1 MATAQQ
7 NFDRGNWLAS
17 IFLIIGLAATGLAW
31 WEGKKLVEQELASQ
45 LDARASDARNSLE
58 RQIGEYTEVLR
69 GYQAQFSARPD
80 LTRDAFQRA
89 TQSLDLEGRLPGIQA
104 VGFSPRTANEGS
116 FPVRYIEPIA
126 HNSSGIGY
134 DQGAD
139 AKRRIAIDR
148 MRDTGE
154 LAASE
159 RIRLFIE
166 PGNIDG
172 VVFFLPLY
180 HGGGIPATI
189 TERREQLSGL
199 VFLATR
205 ADEMLR
211 AVFGAPQLDDLN
223 ITVEHVSLEGTDTA
237 NAAGQ
242 PIYDSRS
249 PEARKVWAP
258 AAGDLGLNRQVDVA
272 VGGTI
277 WRMNIAAKE
286 QFIQQSQTWLPFV
299 TAMAGTLLSLFVFF
313 AMRALNA
320 SRNSSEKRA
329 RAVESSLHS
338 RDRQLTEIMGSINE
352 VLWTSRFP
360 EGTISYVSP
369 AVERVYGRPA
379 EAFYQSR
386 RLWLECIHPEDRDRV
401 VGFVK
406 KVKKRGQSS
415 IHYRIVRPDGTVRWL
430 RYAVNFV
437 QDASKAIVRVN
448 SVGSDVT
455 DEYLLEQSLRRS
467 HRALLAIHDCKE
479 KTAIAEDEHALLQ
492 GICEVVVNAGYRLAW
507 VGLLLP
513 DDKHDHGA
521 SLRMTNIA
529 GQSQSYVENIK
540 GPLADEPEKLSTIER
555 ALRTQR
561 AATANNFQQEAHI
574 PWRAA
579 ALGHGLHAKAA
590 LPLIQNGKVI
600 GVLNVY
606 AGEVEAFD
614 SEELG
619 LLESLAQSVIAALQ
633 SLREHT
639 LRKKTEAALHLRQ
652 RAIEASANAIV
663 ITNATKPNFP
673 VEYVN
678 PAFESMTGYNSEEIL
693 GKSLRFLRRDDHD
706 QTGIVQIRAILAAKT
721 SGHATM
727 RNYRKDGTMFWSQVY
742 IAPVKDDAGTVT
754 HFVAAKYDVTEM
766 KRYQAE
772 LEFQANHDALTN
784 LANRKL
790 LQDHLRG
797 AIMAADKG
805 GPALWVAFLDLDNFK
820 YVNDSLGHGAGDVL
834 LQKMAGRLEHAVR
847 PNDIVARQGG
857 DEFVLIL
864 REHKDNVSAPALLQR
879 VMEVIAQP
887 VQINGHTFYPTCSIG
902 VAVYPDDG
910 DDPDTL
916 IKHADIAMY
925 RAKEA
930 GRDNFQF
937 FTAGLNEKALERLQ
951 LETDLRNAID
961 RNELLLHY
969 QPQVSLQT
977 GRVVGMEALIR
988 WAHPSMGMIAPSR
1001 FISLAEET
1009 GLIVPIGDWVIREA
1023 CRQNKAW
1030 QDAGLPALRI
1040 AVNLSARQFA
1050 EDNLVPFITATLE
1063 ETGLDPRYL
1072 EIELT
1077 ESMVISDVKRTIGI
1091 LKQLKALGLQI
1102 SIDDF
1107 GTGYSSLSSLKRFPI
1122 DVLKIDQSFV
1132 RDITVDPDGAAIVTA
1147 IISLGHSLN
1156 LQVIAEGVETTGQLA
1171 YLEERGCDL
1180 IQGYLFSRPLDTGAF
1195 QSLIL
1200 EDKTLPLKGA
1210 TLA

>member
-7 NFDRGNWLAS
+7 TFDRGNWLAS
-17 IFLIIGLAATGLAW
+17 IFLIIGLVATGLAW
-31 WEGKKLVEQELASQ
+31 WDGKKVVEQELAAQ
-45 LDARASDARNSLE
+45 LDARAVEARHSLE
-58 RQIGEYTEVLR
+58 RQIAEYTEVLR
-69 GYQAQFSARPD
+69 GYQAQFSAHPD
-80 LTRDAFQRA
+80 LSRAGFRRA
-89 TQSLDLEGRLPGIQA
+89 TESLNLDERLPGIQA
-104 VGFSPRTANEGS
+104 VGFSPRTLSDGS
-116 FPVRYIEPIA
+116 FPVRYIEPISR
-126 HNSSGIGY
+126 NGNGIGY

-139 AKRRIAIDR
+139 AKRRVAIER

-159 RIRLFIE
+159 RIRLFVQ
-166 PGNIDG
+166 PGNVDG
-172 VVFFLPLY
+172 VVFYLPLY
-180 HGGGIPATI
+180 YGGSIPTTIHG
-189 TERREQLSGL
+189 RREQLSGF

-211 AVFGAPQLDDLN
+211 AIFGAPLLNDLN
-223 ITVEHVSLEGTDTA
+223 ITVEHVNPQGIQSQGRADQL
-237 NAAGQ
+237 
-242 PIYDSRS
+242 IYDSRGTQ
-249 PEARKVWAP
+249 ARRTWES
-258 AAGDLGLNRQVDVA
+258 AGANANLTRQVDLP

-277 WRMNIAAKE
+277 WRLNIAAKA
-286 QFIQQSQTWLPFV
+286 QFVKHSQTWLPLV
-299 TAMAGTLLSLFVFF
+299 TALAGTLLSLLVFF

-320 SRNSSEKRA
+320 SRNSSERRA
-329 RAVESSLHS
+329 RAVESSLLI
-338 RDRQLTEIMGSINE
+338 RNRQLAEIMGSIDE

-386 RLWLECIHPEDRDRV
+386 RLWLECVHPEDRDRV
-401 VGFVK
+401 AGFVK
-406 KVKKRGQSS
+406 KIKKRGQSR
-415 IHYRIVRPDGTVRWL
+415 IHYRIVRPDGTIRWL

-437 QDASKAIVRVN
+437 QDASKTIIRVN

-455 DEYLLEQSLRRS
+455 DEYLLQESLRRS

-479 KTAIAEDEHALLQ
+479 KITTAEDEHALLQ

-507 VGLLLP
+507 VGLLFP
-513 DDKHDHGA
+513 DDEQEHGT
-521 SLRMTNIA
+521 SLRLTNIA
-529 GQSQSYVENIK
+529 GESQSYVDIIK
-540 GPLADEPEKLSTIER
+540 GPLANEPEKFITIER

-561 AATANNFQQEAHI
+561 AATANNFPQDAHI

-579 ALGHGLHAKAA
+579 ALDHGLHAKAA
-590 LPLIQNGKVI
+590 LPLIENGRVI

-619 LLESLAQSVIAALQ
+619 LLESLAQSVITSLQ
-633 SLREHT
+633 SLREYA

-663 ITNATKPNFP
+663 ITNATKPDFP

-678 PAFESMTGYNSEEIL
+678 PAFESMTGYAAEDIL

-706 QTGIVQIRAILAAKT
+706 QVGIAQIRALLTGKT
-721 SGHATM
+721 QGQATV
-727 RNYRKDGTMFWSQVY
+727 RNYRKDGSMFWSQVY
-742 IAPVKDDAGTVT
+742 IAPVKDDTGTVT
-754 HFVAAKYDVTEM
+754 HFVAAKYDITDM
-766 KRYQAE
+766 KRYQAD

-790 LQDHLRG
+790 LRDHLRG
-797 AIMAADKG
+797 AIVAADKG

-820 YVNDSLGHGAGDVL
+820 YVNDSLGHGAGDDL
-834 LQKMAGRLEHAVR
+834 LQKMAGRLEHALR
-847 PNDIVARQGG
+847 PNDIAARQGG

-864 REHKDNVSAPALLQR
+864 QEHRDGVSTPALLQR
-879 VMEVIAQP
+879 IMDVIAQP

-902 VAVYPDDG
+902 VAVYPEDG

-930 GRDNFQF
+930 GRNNFQF

-951 LETDLRNAID
+951 LETDLRSALSRD
-961 RNELLLHY
+961 ELLLHY

-977 GRVVGMEALIR
+977 GQIVGMEALIR
-988 WAHPSMGMIAPSR
+988 WAHPTMGMIAPSR
-1001 FISLAEET
+1001 FIGLAEET
-1009 GLIVPIGDWVIREA
+1009 GLIVPIGEWVIREA

-1030 QDAGLPALRI
+1030 QDAGLPALRV

-1050 EDNLVPFITATLE
+1050 EENLVSFIATTLV
-1063 ETGLDPRYL
+1063 ETGLDPHCL

-1077 ESMVISDVKRTIGI
+1077 ESMVIADVKRTIDI
-1091 LKQLKALGLQI
+1091 LKQLKTLGLQI

-1107 GTGYSSLSSLKRFPI
+1107 GTGYSSLAALKRFPI

-1132 RDITVDPDGAAIVTA
+1132 QDLTVDPDSAAIVTA

-1156 LQVIAEGVETTGQLA
+1156 LQIIAEGVETAGQLA
-1171 YLEERGCDL
+1171 YLQERGCDL
-1180 IQGYLFSRPLDTGAF
+1180 IQGYFFSRPLDATAF
-1195 QSLIL
+1195 ADLIQQ
-1200 EDKTLPLKGA
+1200 DKTLPPKGA
-1210 TLA
+1210 TLD

>member
-1 MATAQQ
+1 MATAQHT
-7 NFDRGNWLAS
+7 FDRGNWLAS
-17 IFLIIGLAATGLAW
+17 VFLIIGLVATGVAW

-45 LDARASDARNSLE
+45 LDARASDARNSLD
-58 RQIGEYTEVLR
+58 RQIAEYTEVLR
-69 GYQAQFSARPD
+69 GYQAQFSAHPQLSRA
-80 LTRDAFQRA
+80 AFQRA
-89 TQSLDLEGRLPGIQA
+89 TQSLELDERLPGIQA
-104 VGFSPRTANEGS
+104 VGFSPRTSTDGS

-126 HNSSGIGY
+126 RNGNGIGY

-139 AKRRIAIDR
+139 AKRRVAIER

-159 RIRLFIE
+159 RIRLFVE

-172 VVFFLPLY
+172 VVFYLPLY
-180 HGGGIPATI
+180 YGGSIPATI
-189 TERREQLSGL
+189 HERREQLSGF

-205 ADEMLR
+205 SEDMLR
-211 AVFGAPQLDDLN
+211 EVFGASLLDDLD
-223 ITVEHVSLEGTDTA
+223 ITVEHVSLQDAGSEGHP
-237 NAAGQ
+237 GQ
-242 PIYDSRS
+242 LIYDSRT
-249 PEARKVWAP
+249 PQTRKTWEPTAR
-258 AAGDLGLNRQVDVA
+258 LGLNRQLDLT

-277 WRMNIAAKE
+277 WRLNIAAK
-286 QFIQQSQTWLPFV
+286 QPFVQQSQAWLPLV
-299 TAMAGTLLSLFVFF
+299 AAMAGTLLSLLVYF

-320 SRNSSEKRA
+320 SRNSSETRA
-329 RAVESSLHS
+329 RAVESSLLS
-338 RDRQLTEIMGSINE
+338 RDRQLAEIMGSIDE

-360 EGTISYVSP
+360 EGTVSYVNP

-386 RLWLECIHPEDRDRV
+386 RLWLDCIHPDDRERV
-401 VGFVK
+401 VSFVK

-415 IHYRIVRPDGTVRWL
+415 IHYRIVRPDGTIRWL

-437 QDASKAIVRVN
+437 QDESKTIVRVN
-448 SVGSDVT
+448 SVGIDVT
-455 DEYLLEQSLRRS
+455 EEYLLQEALRRN

-479 KTAIAEDEHALLQ
+479 KTASAEDEHALLQ

-507 VGLLLP
+507 LGLLVT
-513 DDKHDHGA
+513 DENQA
-521 SLRMTNIA
+521 TTLRMTNIA
-529 GQSQSYVENIK
+529 GQSQSYVEDIK
-540 GPLADEPEKLSTIER
+540 GPLATEPEKLATIER

-561 AATANNFQQEAHI
+561 AATANDFQQEAHI

-579 ALGHGLHAKAA
+579 ALRHGLHAKVA
-590 LPLIQNGKVI
+590 LPLIQNGEVI

-619 LLESLAQSVIAALQ
+619 LLESLAQSAITALQ
-633 SLREHT
+633 TLRERT
-639 LRKKTEAALHLRQ
+639 LRKETEAALHLRQ

-663 ITNATKPNFP
+663 ITNATNPNFP

-678 PAFESMTGYNSEEIL
+678 PAFESMTGYTSEEIL

-706 QTGIVQIRAILAAKT
+706 QIGIAQIRAILAT
-721 SGHATM
+721 QTQGHATV
-727 RNYRKDGTMFWSQVY
+727 RNYRKDGSMFWSQVY

-766 KRYQAE
+766 KRYQAD
-772 LEFQANHDALTN
+772 LEFQANHDTLTN

-790 LQDHLRG
+790 LRDHLR
-797 AIMAADKG
+797 AAVMEAENG
-805 GPALWVAFLDLDNFK
+805 GPGLWVAFLDLDNFK
-820 YVNDSLGHGAGDVL
+820 YVNDSLGHGAGDDL
-834 LQKMAGRLEHAVR
+834 LQKMAGRLEHALR
-847 PNDIVARQGG
+847 PNDIAARQGG

-864 REHKDNVSAPALLQR
+864 QEHQDDISTTALLQR
-879 VMEVIAQP
+879 VMDVVAQP

-902 VAVYPDDG
+902 VSVYPEDG
-910 DDPDTL
+910 DDPDIL

-930 GRDNFQF
+930 GRNNFQF
-937 FTAGLNEKALERLQ
+937 FTASLNEKALERLQ
-951 LETDLRNAID
+951 LETDLRKAID

-969 QPQVSLQT
+969 QPQVDLHT
-977 GRVVGMEALIR
+977 GRVVGAEALIR
-988 WAHPSMGMIAPSR
+988 WAHPTLGMVPPSR
-1001 FISLAEET
+1001 FIGLAEET

-1030 QDAGLPALRI
+1030 QDAGLPTLRV

-1050 EDNLVPFITATLE
+1050 EDDLVSFITTVLD
-1063 ETGLDPRYL
+1063 ETGLYPHSL

-1077 ESMVISDVKRTIGI
+1077 ESMVITDVKRTIGI
-1091 LKQLKALGLQI
+1091 LKQLKAFGLQI

-1132 RDITVDPDGAAIVTA
+1132 QDITVDPDSAAIVTA
-1147 IISLGHSLN
+1147 IISLGHSMN
-1156 LQVIAEGVETTGQLA
+1156 LKLIAEGVETAEQLA
-1171 YLEERGCDL
+1171 YLRERGCDL
-1180 IQGYLFSRPLDTGAF
+1180 IQGYFFSRPLHAQAF
-1195 QSLIL
+1195 ENLIRQ
-1200 EDKTLPLKGA
+1200 DKTLALKGA
-1210 TLA
+1210 TLT